1 MARWARCSN
10 PYPVGHHRD
19 YHVSL
24 TLDSR
29 CSHSTHSYSKSNHM
43 ELRVET
49 YNNICTSEL
58 LSDDTHDCHW
68 QELPNLL
75 GLMVQSV
82 SASVTDT
89 KFRLGELGVG
99 SNPCPVG
106 HHRDHHVPLKLDI
119 CLHISNFYFSI
130 FLFFLYRFYIYIYFD
145 VF

>member
-1 MARWARCSN
+1 
-10 PYPVGHHRD
+10 
-19 YHVSL
+19 
-24 TLDSR
+24 
-29 CSHSTHSYSKSNHM
+29 M
-43 ELRVET
+43 ELRIET

-58 LSDDTHDCHW
+58 LTDDTHDCHW

-106 HHRDHHVPLKLDI
+106 HHRDYHVSLTLI
-119 CLHISNFYFSI
+119 IYTHVSCLYQT
-130 FLFFLYRFYIYIYFD
+130 
-145 VF
+145 